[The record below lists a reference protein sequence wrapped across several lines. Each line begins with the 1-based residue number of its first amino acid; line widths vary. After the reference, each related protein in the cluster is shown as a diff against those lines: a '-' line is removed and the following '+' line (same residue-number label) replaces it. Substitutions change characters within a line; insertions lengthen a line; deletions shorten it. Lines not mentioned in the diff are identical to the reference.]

1 MNLLTTSAA
10 LALCFMTV
18 AQDVAPA
25 PDAPAAAPDA
35 PASAPA
41 NAPAPA
47 AEPAPSVPAEPF
59 SLGRSV
65 KRATGLSPYAVDTQ
79 LNRPPKVYV
88 LPMEGFM
95 GLDIHKAAYERILK
109 DLEEAKPDLVVV
121 RLKSTTHGE
130 NETFMEGVS
139 NQLDDDKVE
148 PRNLA
153 AGVTDYRDFAQDL
166 RNRLATFPTV
176 MYVQDARGVACVY
189 ALIFPYM
196 FMAPGGKVA
205 GLSVVTELAGG
216 NDEDILAKM
225 RSAWCGIAT
234 GILSLGEHDPALME
248 ALVRPDRVLSADIAG
263 RRTMWRGDTKG
274 RWIVVDNSMEAAAGF
289 SSQAAEDTGLSEG
302 TAENVEDL
310 LGLLGYPEYSVVG
323 NGEKLYAD
331 SVRSWR
337 AKWADVKKALQ
348 DFQKPMD
355 DATKEL
361 PGRKV
366 LVQKVLQAVKQSPQV
381 AQMALWKYGL
391 DQTRLEILLKEIE
404 EQIRQNQ
411 KSRTGGGRK
420 GSGGGGGGPA
430 GPMGR

>member
-18 AQDVAPA
+18 AQDGAPA

-41 NAPAPA
+41 PA
-47 AEPAPSVPAEPF
+47 AEPAPAVPAEPF

-95 GLDIHKAAYERILK
+95 GLDIHKAAYDRILK

-274 RWIVVDNSMEAAAGF
+274 RWIVVDNSMDAAAGF

-310 LGLLGYPEYSVVG
+310 LGLLGYPEFSVVG

-355 DATKEL
+355 DEAKEL

-381 AQMALWKYGL
+381 AQMALWKYGV
-391 DQTRLEILLKEIE
+391 DQTRLEILLKQIE
-404 EQIRQNQ
+404 EQIRQAQ

-420 GSGGGGGGPA
+420 GSGGGGGGPG